1 MSLFTEN
8 RVRIIL
14 YREEFKDIFRKINYE
29 WIEKYFQVTDL
40 DKKAFDNPQTEI
52 IDKEGF
58 IFLAQY
64 EDQIVGSA
72 ALEKIT
78 NQQYAL
84 TRMSV
89 DVNYQGKKIGQFLIE
104 TAIKKAK
111 ELNVNSIVLYTNQN
125 LISALNLYFKNG
137 FRAVPL
143 DYVPYKRAT
152 IKMELRIAN

>member
-1 MSLFTEN
+1 MNSFIEN
-8 RVRIIL
+8 KVRIIP
-14 YREEFKDIFRKINYE
+14 YREEFKDIFRDINYE
-29 WIEKYFQVTDL
+29 WIEKYFEITDL
-40 DKKAFDNPQTEI
+40 DRKAFGNPQIEI

-84 TRMSV
+84 TRMG
-89 DVNYQGKKIGQFLIE
+89 VNAGYQGKKIGKFLIE
-104 TAIKKAK
+104 TAIEKAK
-111 ELNVNSIVLYTNQN
+111 ELKVNSIVLYTNQN

-137 FRAVPL
+137 FKVVTL

-152 IKMELRIAN
+152 IKMELRISD